1 MNFIILFFTLL
12 FSGFIL
18 AQEGDGTTPRIS
30 EFLKLIVDMK
40 EKLSAMETRTS
51 ESEKQILELKNKE
64 TTTVAFTAALGG
76 GGAAYGP
83 FNIATT
89 LMYKTVITNI
99 GNAYNPSTGIFTAP
113 VSGLYYFTIF
123 YHAGGQS
130 VAHLTLYKN
139 NEVIVITS
147 DHTSSEF
154 DTADNGGNA
163 AFVQL
168 QSRDQVYVR
177 MDLNAYVWGNDHHTT
192 FSGFLVTQM

>member
-12 FSGFIL
+12 FSGFVL
-18 AQEGDGTTPRIS
+18 AQEGDEPTPRNS
-30 EFLKLIVDMK
+30 ELLKVIGDMK
-40 EKLSAMETRTS
+40 DKLSAMETRTS

-139 NEVIVITS
+139 NEVVVITS
-147 DHTSSEF
+147 DHTSAS

-163 AFVQL
+163 LFVQL

-177 MDLNAYVWGNDHHTT
+177 MDANAHVWGNDQHTT